1 MMVGAVL
8 LRVPWAAIPVPDIGR
23 TPPLWSPPPLSLVG
37 GGLAILA
44 VLAFVFVVFSA
55 GRFFECGISPW
66 RLMIVTGV
74 VFAIGVALWHA
85 RHPGD
90 ESGEAIIFA
99 MASGGSGAMI
109 ATGAQ
114 VATGLAERGA

>member
-1 MMVGAVL
+1 MGFVDPGLLGGLRGRGAAGEPFV
-8 LRVPWAAIPVPDIGR
+8 A
-23 TPPLWSPPPLSLVG
+23 LVG
-37 GGLAILA
+37 WLVADAVRDLAPSRRAHTRLD
-44 VLAFVFVVFSA
+44 VVRVVSA
-55 GRFFECGISPW
+55 ST
-66 RLMIVTGV
+66 LV

-99 MASGGSGAMI
+99 MASGVSGAMI